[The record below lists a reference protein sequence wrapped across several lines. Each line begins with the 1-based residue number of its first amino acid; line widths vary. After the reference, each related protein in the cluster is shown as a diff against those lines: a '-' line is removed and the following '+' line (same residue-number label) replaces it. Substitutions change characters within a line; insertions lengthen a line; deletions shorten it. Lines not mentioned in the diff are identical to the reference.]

1 MEAGALDAA
10 CLTGNAVNAL
20 LIHMYVVVVTQS
32 LAYAITHPTRVTEL
46 VLRGI
51 FHLRKKEIDFY
62 YQVPIYTYNYHSCCK
77 I

>member
-1 MEAGALDAA
+1 M
-10 CLTGNAVNAL
+10 
-20 LIHMYVVVVTQS
+20 QS

-62 YQVPIYTYNYHSCCK
+62 YQVRADAPALTDT
-77 I
+77 